1 MSGEPFGAFAPSKL
15 QAAVID
21 LVRATP
27 ILRRGTFRPFV
38 AKLLARLRTGP
49 IDIERDGVKFR
60 MVFDDNPIEWGI
72 ALMPGYEG
80 TELSFLREG
89 LTDGSTVVDIGANIG
104 LYGLSL
110 APTVGP
116 NGKVLAI
123 EADRVAQGRLAE
135 NARLN
140 AWSQVSVV
148 CAAAGDHNGE
158 ARFAAKRNFAHSKIT
173 PDGDVVVPMRTLVS
187 ILVEQN
193 ITRIDALKIDVE
205 GYEDQ
210 VLRPFFNSAPRSLW
224 PGRVAIED
232 IFIDKSADNCVKL
245 MKSLGYR
252 EAGRKRI
259 NAFLV
264 LDDRGAR

>member
-1 MSGEPFGAFAPSKL
+1 MSGEPFGAFAPSKR

-38 AKLLARLRTGP
+38 AKLLARLREGP
-49 IDIERDGVKFR
+49 VDIERGGVKFR

-80 TELSFLREG
+80 SELRFLREG
-89 LTDGSTVVDIGANIG
+89 LTTGSTVVDIGANIG

-123 EADRVAQGRLAE
+123 EADPVAQGRLGE

-140 AWSQVSVV
+140 AWPQVAVAFV
-148 CAAAGDHNGE
+148 AAGDHDGE
-158 ARFAAKRNFAHSKIT
+158 ARFAAKRNFAHSKIA
-173 PDGDVVVPMRTLVS
+173 PDGDVVVPMRTLVG
-187 ILVEQN
+187 ILAEHN

-210 VLRPFFNSAPRSLW
+210 VLRPFFKTAPRSVW
-224 PGRVAIED
+224 PRRVAIED

-264 LDDRGAR
+264 LDDGRAR